1 MAFAAHA
8 PLADNGFGKVES
20 NRKNAS
26 RRQPDQEL
34 RINEEDRFAT
44 TRDVLIVRGGARAGG
59 EHDVLPRRP
68 KNDCGCVAQQPT
80 LLIPT
85 T

>member
-44 TRDVLIVRGGARAGG
+44 TRDVLIVRGGARAG
-59 EHDVLPRRP
+59 ENMTCCRADRRMTV
-68 KNDCGCVAQQPT
+68 DA
-80 LLIPT
+80 LLSSLLY
-85 T
+85 